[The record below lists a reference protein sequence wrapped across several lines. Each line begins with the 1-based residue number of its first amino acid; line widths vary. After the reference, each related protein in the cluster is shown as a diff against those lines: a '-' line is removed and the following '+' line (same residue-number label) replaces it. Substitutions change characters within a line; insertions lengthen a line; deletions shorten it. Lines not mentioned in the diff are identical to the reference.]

1 LFDQIHV
8 KKSTFFSFLLKV
20 MKGRE
25 KGRKR
30 MLKREVMLGEVLEVL
45 MGGLRGLA
53 SVSSP
58 STFFVCSNWWSSKIC
73 REE

>member
-1 LFDQIHV
+1 
-8 KKSTFFSFLLKV
+8 

>member
-1 LFDQIHV
+1 
-8 KKSTFFSFLLKV
+8 

-58 STFFVCSNWWSSKIC
+58 SIFFLFVQTGGVQRSAGDNKAQWL
-73 REE
+73 